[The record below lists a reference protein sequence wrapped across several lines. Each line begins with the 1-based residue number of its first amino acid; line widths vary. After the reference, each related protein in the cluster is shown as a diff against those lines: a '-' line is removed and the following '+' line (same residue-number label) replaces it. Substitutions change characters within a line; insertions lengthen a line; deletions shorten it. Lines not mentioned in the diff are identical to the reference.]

1 MSGLEKMKAQILEE
15 AENSAREIRTKAQEE
30 AQKILDGARE
40 AADKEASRIAREAE
54 KEAQEYAARA
64 VSARDMQRKQ
74 AYLAAKQEVIQEIL
88 RKAYEKVLD
97 LDDKEYFGFMEKL
110 LERYALPESGEIR
123 FTEKDLKRMPEGFS
137 GRVKTIAAAKGGS
150 LEISNEPCAAEGGFL
165 LVYGGVEENCTIKA
179 VFDSKR
185 EELSDQVNR
194 MLFAPGRE
202 G

>member
-40 AADKEASRIAREAE
+40 EADKEASRIAREAE
-54 KEAQEYAARA
+54 KEAQEYAART

-97 LDDKEYFGFMEKL
+97 LDDKEYFGFM
-110 LERYALPESGEIR
+110 
-123 FTEKDLKRMPEGFS
+123 
-137 GRVKTIAAAKGGS
+137 
-150 LEISNEPCAAEGGFL
+150 
-165 LVYGGVEENCTIKA
+165 
-179 VFDSKR
+179 
-185 EELSDQVNR
+185 
-194 MLFAPGRE
+194 
-202 G
+202 